1 MKELLKSGSV
11 GYIGLDKSIL
21 IHDFKDFKR
30 TEKGKEMVSKYLERW
45 HKLGFTQGLSGE
57 REERVAVAMEQFAVY
72 MLTEGE
78 NNEEGFKDIF
88 EVIGFPMIRRIVNTV
103 DRDDVL
109 VKLKEPDSFKFLSFI
124 KYLKEID
131 FEKLLKEIEERS
143 NATANHIDV
152 EAEACT
158 VACELMI
165 EKFNGTEASFDEL
178 EENYIKKLK
187 EKDERLSSD
196 NTNA

>member
-30 TEKGKEMVSKYLERW
+30 TERGKNMVKSYLDRW

-57 REERVAVAMEQFAVY
+57 TEERVAVAMEQFAVY
-72 MLTEGE
+72 MLTEAE
-78 NNEEGFKDIF
+78 TNEKKFNAIF
-88 EVIGFPMIRRIVNTV
+88 EVIGFPMIMGIVASV

-109 VKLKEPDSFKFLSFI
+109 IKLKTPDTFKFLLFI
-124 KYLKEID
+124 RYLKEID
-131 FEKLLKEIEERS
+131 FEKLLKDIEERS
-143 NATANHIDV
+143 NAIANHIDV
-152 EAEACT
+152 EAEACAI
-158 VACELMI
+158 ACELMI
-165 EKFNGTEASFDEL
+165 DKFNGTETSFDEL

-187 EKDERLSSD
+187 EKDEGLSSN